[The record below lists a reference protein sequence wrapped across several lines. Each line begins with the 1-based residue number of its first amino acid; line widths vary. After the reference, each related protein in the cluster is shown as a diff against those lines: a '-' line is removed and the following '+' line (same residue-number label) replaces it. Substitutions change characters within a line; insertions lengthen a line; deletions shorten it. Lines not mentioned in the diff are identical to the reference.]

1 VSGYT
6 AGMEPD
12 RLKQIDLFAPM
23 PDDALERYAN
33 MADETT
39 IEEGEELARAGTWPY
54 QLFAIEEGT
63 VEIRRDGD
71 TVAKLGKGDVVGETG
86 VVKRGLRNA
95 DVVATSPVK
104 AIFFTQD
111 QVKQMRQDMP
121 DLDDK
126 LHQLLEERS

>member
-1 VSGYT
+1 MDT
-6 AGMEPD
+6 D
-12 RLKQIDLFAPM
+12 RLKNIALFAEI
-23 PDDALERYAN
+23 PDDKLERYAE
-33 MADETT
+33 MADETS

-54 QLFAIEEGT
+54 QLFAIEEGS

-71 TVAKLGKGDVVGETG
+71 TVATLQAGDVVGETG

-111 QVKQMRQDMP
+111 QVKRMRKDLP
-121 DLDDK
+121 DLDDR
-126 LHQLLEERS
+126 LHALLEERS

>member
-1 VSGYT
+1 
-6 AGMEPD
+6 MEPD
-12 RLKQIDLFAPM
+12 RLKQIDLFAPL
-23 PDDALERYAN
+23 PDEAVERYAA
-33 MADETT
+33 MADETS

-71 TVAKLGKGDVVGETG
+71 TIAKLGPGDVVGETG

-111 QVKQMRQDMP
+111 QVKRMRRDMP
-121 DLDDK
+121 DLDEK
-126 LHQLLEERS
+126 LHELLEQRS

>member
-1 VSGYT
+1 
-6 AGMEPD
+6 MEPD

-23 PDDALERYAN
+23 PDEALERYAG

-54 QLFAIEEGT
+54 QLFAIEEGS

>member
-1 VSGYT
+1 
-6 AGMEPD
+6 MEPD
-12 RLKQIDLFAPM
+12 RLKQIELFSSM
-23 PDDALERYAN
+23 PDEALERYAG
-33 MADETT
+33 MADETS

-54 QLFAIEEGT
+54 QLFAIEEGS

-71 TVAKLGKGDVVGETG
+71 TIAKLGPGDVVGETG

-111 QVKQMRQDMP
+111 QVKQMRKDLP

>member
-1 VSGYT
+1 MDT
-6 AGMEPD
+6 D
-12 RLKQIDLFAPM
+12 RLRKIELFAEI
-23 PDDALERYAN
+23 PDDVLEQYAQ

-54 QLFAIEEGT
+54 QLFAIEEGE
-63 VEIRRDGD
+63 VEIRRNGD
-71 TVAKLGKGDVVGETG
+71 TVATLGAGDVVGETG

-111 QVKQMRQDMP
+111 QVKRMRKDLP
-121 DLDDK
+121 DLDDR
-126 LHQLLEERS
+126 LHALLEERT

>member
-1 VSGYT
+1 
-6 AGMEPD
+6 MEPD

-23 PDDALERYAN
+23 PDEALERYAS

-39 IEEGEELARAGTWPY
+39 IQEGEELARAGTWPY
-54 QLFAIEEGT
+54 QLFAIEEGS

-86 VVKRGLRNA
+86 MVKRGLRNA

>member
-1 VSGYT
+1 
-6 AGMEPD
+6 MEPD

-23 PDDALERYAN
+23 PDEALERYAS
-33 MADETT
+33 MADETS

-54 QLFAIEEGT
+54 QLFAIEEGS

-111 QVKQMRQDMP
+111 QVKQMRQDLP

>member
-1 VSGYT
+1 
-6 AGMEPD
+6 MEPD

-23 PDDALERYAN
+23 PDEALERYAS

-54 QLFAIEEGT
+54 QLFAIEEGS

-95 DVVATSPVK
+95 DVVATSSVK

>member
-1 VSGYT
+1 
-6 AGMEPD
+6 MEPD

-23 PDDALERYAN
+23 PDDALQRFAD

-54 QLFAIEEGT
+54 QLFAIEEGS

-71 TVAKLGKGDVVGETG
+71 TIAKLGKGDVVGETG

>member
-1 VSGYT
+1 
-6 AGMEPD
+6 MEPD

-23 PDDALERYAN
+23 PHEALERYAS
-33 MADETT
+33 MADETS

-54 QLFAIEEGT
+54 QLFAIEEGS

-71 TVAKLGKGDVVGETG
+71 TLAKLGKGDVVGETG

-111 QVKQMRQDMP
+111 QVKQMRQDLP

>member
-1 VSGYT
+1 
-6 AGMEPD
+6 
-12 RLKQIDLFAPM
+12 M
-23 PDDALERYAN
+23 PAEALERYAA
-33 MADETT
+33 MADETS
-39 IEEGEELARAGTWPY
+39 IDEGEELARAGTWPY
-54 QLFAIEEGT
+54 QLFAIEEGS

-71 TVAKLGKGDVVGETG
+71 TVAKLGPGDVVGETG

-111 QVKQMRQDMP
+111 QVKQMRKDLP

>member
-1 VSGYT
+1 
-6 AGMEPD
+6 MEPD

-23 PDDALERYAN
+23 PDEALERYAG
-33 MADETT
+33 MAEETS

-54 QLFAIEEGT
+54 QLFAIEEGN

-71 TVAKLGKGDVVGETG
+71 TIAKLGPGDVVGETG

-95 DVVATSPVK
+95 DVVATSPVR

-111 QVKQMRQDMP
+111 QVKQMRKDMP
-121 DLDDK
+121 DLDEK
-126 LHQLLEERS
+126 LHELLEERS

>member
-1 VSGYT
+1 
-6 AGMEPD
+6 MEPD

-23 PDDALERYAN
+23 PDEALERYAN
-33 MADETT
+33 MAEETS

-54 QLFAIEEGT
+54 QLFAIEEGS

-126 LHQLLEERS
+126 LHRLLEERS

>member
-1 VSGYT
+1 
-6 AGMEPD
+6 MEPD

-54 QLFAIEEGT
+54 QLFAIEEGS

-104 AIFFTQD
+104 ALFFTQD
-111 QVKQMRQDMP
+111 QVKKMRKDLP
-121 DLDDK
+121 DLDDR